1 MHVAVHDDALAA
13 LLHHGGLRDAHRD
26 RVGFALA
33 HRAGRGDVVRRKG
46 VGVFKRVI
54 GWRPGPAGPAPP
66 GTRPGVP
73 AKPAAGRSIRAPR
86 RCRRI
91 ASRPNAPPG

>member
-33 HRAGRGDVVRRKG
+33 HRAGRGDVHHEIARPRVHLVREAPRRVHLDG
-46 VGVFKRVI
+46 ALRVI
-54 GWRPGPAGPAPP
+54 GRP
-66 GTRPGVP
+66 
-73 AKPAAGRSIRAPR
+73 PR
-86 RCRRI
+86 TGDQHQQEEQRDQ
-91 ASRPNAPPG
+91 